1 MRPATLAELAAHY
14 QVPVPPIRGFGSFT
28 AFADQYEAATHV
40 LRTEAD
46 LRRLVREVVEDAAS
60 AGAVWIEPQ
69 LYPSRYVESLGGIG
83 EASDIVIDE
92 GRAVGARLGVG
103 FGLMIV
109 ADRTSDV
116 AEAEELARMAAGR
129 CESGVVAFGLA
140 NDEVG
145 HPPEPFAKAFR
156 IASEAGLI
164 SAPHAGELVGPE
176 SVIGA
181 LDALQARRIAHGVR
195 AIEDPELVARLVAEQ
210 ICLDVCPTSN
220 LLLSVVPSLE
230 AHPSSGWSRRAFG
243 ARSTAMTRCSSA
255 RGCSRSTSWPATPS
269 TSPMANWPSS
279 PGAPLKTP
287 GRQPSSSRPRWP
299 RSRGGRHER
308 GGN

>member
-1 MRPATLAELAAHY
+1 MRATTLAELAAHY
-14 QVPVPPIRGFGSFT
+14 HVPVPPIRGFGSFT

-46 LRRLVREVVEDAAS
+46 LRRLVREVVEDAAL

-69 LYPSRYVESLGGIG
+69 LYPSRYVETLGGVG

-109 ADRTSDV
+109 ADRTSEI
-116 AEAEELARMAAGR
+116 AEAEELARLAASR
-129 CESGVVAFGLA
+129 SESGVVAFGLA

-156 IASEAGLI
+156 IATEAGLI

-176 SVIGA
+176 SVLGA
-181 LDALQARRIAHGVR
+181 LDTLQARRIAHGVR

-220 LLLSVVPSLE
+220 LLLSVVPSLD
-230 AHPSSGWSRRAFG
+230 AHPLKRLVEAGVRCTLNGDDPLLFGPGLLEEYVLAREVLDLTDDQLAFIARCSVQDSGAP
-243 ARSTAMTRCSSA
+243 AELIATAMTKIEEWA
-255 RGCSRSTSWPATPS
+255 A
-269 TSPMANWPSS
+269 
-279 PGAPLKTP
+279 
-287 GRQPSSSRPRWP
+287 
-299 RSRGGRHER
+299 
-308 GGN
+308 